1 MIYAAGFYAIIC
13 VHLGINY
20 SVTDEVLLFFRGLDT
35 SVFAGN
41 STVYVDRLKLYHTQP
56 ATHLE
61 VT

>member
-41 STVYVDRLKLYHTQP
+41 STVDVDHLKLYYTQP
-56 ATHLE
+56 LI
-61 VT
+61 

>member
-1 MIYAAGFYAIIC
+1 MPLC

-41 STVYVDRLKLYHTQP
+41 STAYVDRLKLYYTQP